1 MAKKSKSAGMKQYED
16 RRNGF
21 ESIDYKNDRTYITR
35 REKYRALFLSQ
46 FIVEHPQLDSRATRY
61 FLTKL
66 FDSGSVACYRIPHT
80 DIPAFAPYSCNSY
93 DRYSYPAKIKL
104 VKERAEAPDRL
115 VPSRFLPVNEEGG
128 AVLAY
133 VNLDYLMRPAVI
145 VDDYAKKL
153 ADVDMAINTNLQL
166 QKMPF
171 LVLGT
176 GKNNEQRKQVLA
188 AIMANRPAV
197 FRKATD
203 LNSITSLRTDSPYII
218 DKLTQY
224 KNNLDSEVKTLL
236 GIDNLN
242 TDTKSQ
248 YINDSE
254 TNANNEEI
262 SLAKIGFYEALKDFQ
277 KNAKKYLGFDFDIR
291 LRTDRNTQGRKEE
304 DDGSRDSSD
313 SGDAIPEPS
322 RS

>member
-1 MAKKSKSAGMKQYED
+1 MAKKCKSAGIKSYED
-16 RRNGF
+16 RKNGF
-21 ESIDYKNDRTYITR
+21 PSIDYEHDNTYITR

-46 FIVEHPQLDSRATRY
+46 FIVNHPQLDSRATRY

-66 FDSGSVACYRIPHT
+66 FDCGSVACYKIPHT
-80 DIPAFAPYSCNSY
+80 DIPAFSPYSCNAY
-93 DRYSYPAKIKL
+93 DRYSYPASIKL
-104 VKERAEAPDRL
+104 VKERAEAPDSL
-115 VPSRFLPVNEEGG
+115 VPSRFLPVNEANG

-133 VNLDYLMRPAVI
+133 VNLDYLLRPAVI
-145 VDDYAKKL
+145 VDAYARKL

-176 GKNNEQRKQVLA
+176 GKNNEQRKQVVA

-197 FRKATD
+197 FMKVTD
-203 LNSITSLRTDSPYII
+203 LNSITSLRTDSPYVI

-224 KNNLDSEVKTLL
+224 KNNLDSELKTLL

-291 LRTDRNTQGRKEE
+291 LRTDRNTEGRKEE
-304 DDGSRDSSD
+304 DDGGREDSNNNQHQSQR
-313 SGDAIPEPS
+313 G
-322 RS
+322 

>member
-1 MAKKSKSAGMKQYED
+1 MAKKCKSAGLKKYED
-16 RRNGF
+16 RKNGF
-21 ESIDYKNDRTYITR
+21 ESIDYENDRTYITSY
-35 REKYRALFLSQ
+35 EKYRALFLSQ
-46 FIVEHPQLDSRATRY
+46 FIVNHPQLDSRATRY

-66 FDSGSVACYRIPHT
+66 FDAGSIACYRIPHT
-80 DIPAFAPYSCNSY
+80 DIPAFAPYTCNDY

-104 VKERAEAPDRL
+104 IKERPQAPDRL
-115 VPSRFLPVNEEGG
+115 VPSKFFPVNEQGG

-145 VDDYAKKL
+145 VDDYARKL
-153 ADVDMAINTNLQL
+153 ADVDRAINTNLQL

-176 GKNNEQRKQVLA
+176 GKNNEQMKQVVA

-197 FRKATD
+197 FMKVTD
-203 LNSITSLRTDSPYII
+203 LNSITSLRTDSPYVI

-277 KNAKKYLGFDFDIR
+277 KNAKKYLGFNFDIR
-291 LRTDRNTQGRKEE
+291 LRTDRNTEGRKEE
-304 DDGSRDSSD
+304 ADGGREDSNNNQHQ
-313 SGDAIPEPS
+313 P
-322 RS
+322 